1 MLTAS
6 IQMDFIVEK
15 EGELANIFKD
25 FLIDTSH
32 NKTLFKKHFLKNLKH
47 MAKWY

>member
-15 EGELANIFKD
+15 EKERTNFLKIYL
-25 FLIDTSH
+25 LIDTSH
-32 NKTLFKKHFLKNLKH
+32 LVTTKSFLKNIFKRT
-47 MAKWY
+47 